1 MVNKKKREPAEDF
14 VGWTSEDG
22 NLEVVELIEKSKHS
36 KYKVICKVCS
46 QDHELFPEGYFISTK
61 KSLKSG
67 HLPCGC
73 SSSYRWSDSSY
84 IVKLNRVLEGSGIE
98 YKISSNTKITR
109 QTRIELYCNKHK
121 VWWETSVGNVIKGTK
136 CKLCHFDKLHLIKRK
151 DEKLV
156 IQQITSKLK
165 ESGYDFIGFVSE
177 YKNAH
182 SYIRYLCKHH
192 GPQQISISNLLYGE
206 NGCPCC
212 KDSGYNKAKPGSLY
226 ITLWYNKNCGFIK
239 FGITNGSVLDRIN
252 NQKRFT
258 NFIPRILF
266 TRTWEDGKIAHSIE
280 SKLKKQ
286 TEIKRGVVDKD
297 IFEDGYTETMR
308 YIDFEKLVSKI
319 EDFELEAISN
329 TL

>member
-1 MVNKKKREPAEDF
+1 MEDKKKRIPAENF
-14 VGWTSEDG
+14 VGWISPDG

-36 KYKVICKVCS
+36 KYKVVCKICS
-46 QDHELFPEGYFISTK
+46 QDKELFPDGYFISNK
-61 KSLKSG
+61 KSLEAG

-73 SSSYRWSDSSY
+73 SPSHKWSTSSY
-84 IVKLNRVLEGSGIE
+84 IVKLNRVLDGSGIE
-98 YKISSNTKITR
+98 YKIPKNIKITR
-109 QTRIELYCNKHK
+109 QTRIQLYCNKHK

-156 IQQITSKLK
+156 VQQITSKLK
-165 ESGYDFIGFVSE
+165 DSGYEFIGFVSG
-177 YKNAH
+177 YRTAH
-182 SYIRYLCKHH
+182 SYINFLCKHH

-206 NGCPCC
+206 NGCASC
-212 KDSGYNKAKPGSLY
+212 KCSGYNKAKPGSLY

-239 FGITNGSVLDRIN
+239 FGITNGSVQDRVN

-258 NFIPRILF
+258 NFTPRELF
-266 TRTWEDGKIAHSIE
+266 TKTWNDGRVAHEIE

-319 EDFELEAISN
+319 EDLEIEVISN